1 MPRAAGATRKRI
13 MESAYRL
20 FHRHGFA
27 RVAIDEIAAAAGV
40 TKRSLYY
47 HFRSKDDLLAVV
59 LEEQHQLALA
69 SFRTWIDRIS
79 GSPEAMVEQMF
90 AELESWTAERR
101 FSGSGFTRVAIELA
115 DVPGHPGRAIAR
127 RHKQMVEA
135 YIAELFAKAG
145 IASPRERAREIYTLL
160 EGATA
165 LILVHGDRGYAKAGA
180 QAARMLIGQG
190 PKPRPAPRRRAK
202 RS

>member
-1 MPRAAGATRKRI
+1 MPRVAGATRKRI

-27 RVAIDEIAAAAGV
+27 RVAIGDIAAAAGV

-90 AELESWTAERR
+90 AELASWTAERR

-115 DVPGHPGRAIAR
+115 DMPGHPGRAIAR

-135 YIAELFAKAG
+135 YIAELFTKAG
-145 IASPRERAREIYTLL
+145 IVSARDRAREIYTLL

-165 LILVHGDRGYAKAGA
+165 LILVHGDRSYAKAGA
-180 QAARMLIGQG
+180 VAAKTLIGQG
-190 PKPRPAPRRRAK
+190 RKAKPKRRAK
-202 RS
+202 PN